1 MEGFS
6 TALTTT
12 LSAIILTV
20 MAFEIK
26 RRRERLRELYDVLDS
41 EHRQVVHELDSMVD
55 SGELKP
61 FSVFHTLPSAP
72 HRSEG

>member
-41 EHRQVVHELDSMVD
+41 EHRQVVHELDRMVD
-55 SGELKP
+55 NGELKP
-61 FSVFHTLPSAP
+61 FSLFHTLPP
-72 HRSEG
+72 TPQP

>member
-41 EHRQVVHELDSMVD
+41 EHRQVVHELDNMVD

-61 FSVFHTLPSAP
+61 FSLFHTLPSKP
-72 HRSEG
+72 RP

>member
-41 EHRQVVHELDSMVD
+41 EHRQVVHELDGMVD

-61 FSVFHTLPSAP
+61 FSLFHTLPSTS
-72 HRSEG
+72 RS